1 MVNMRKILYL
11 SFLLIIFSCEKA
23 DTFCWKCITT
33 ETIIIDKLISKMSDE
48 IEQCNLTEIEI
59 HKFEDSVKYFKEI
72 KGEIK
77 IEIIREC
84 YKIN

>member
-1 MVNMRKILYL
+1 
-11 SFLLIIFSCEKA
+11 
-23 DTFCWKCITT
+23 
-33 ETIIIDKLISKMSDE
+33 MSDE